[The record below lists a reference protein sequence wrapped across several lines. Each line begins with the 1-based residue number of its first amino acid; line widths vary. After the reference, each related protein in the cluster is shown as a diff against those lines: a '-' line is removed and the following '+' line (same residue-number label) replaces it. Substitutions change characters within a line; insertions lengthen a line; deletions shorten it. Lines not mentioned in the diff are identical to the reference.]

1 VLDRTGFLDR
11 FLGGGMRE
19 SSEELE
25 EPVSESSTDNKD
37 LDRDR
42 FLLLGGMGDSD
53 DSKRSRDKLEVRVSK
68 VIVYLVT

>member
-1 VLDRTGFLDR
+1 MIGQGRRRG
-11 FLGGGMRE
+11 E
-19 SSEELE
+19 SSDELE

-53 DSKRSRDKLEVRVSK
+53 DGKRSRDKLEVRVSK
-68 VIVYLVT
+68 IIVYLVT